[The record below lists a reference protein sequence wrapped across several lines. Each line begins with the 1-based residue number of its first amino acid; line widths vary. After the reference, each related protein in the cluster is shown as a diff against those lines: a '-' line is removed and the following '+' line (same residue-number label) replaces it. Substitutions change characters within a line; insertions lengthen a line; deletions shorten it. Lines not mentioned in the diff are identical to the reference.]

1 VAPLYFDVSG
11 SAYGRFMGR
20 FSEPLAQEFLEL
32 VGARPGQRVLDV
44 GSGAGA
50 LTAVLVPVVG
60 ADSVSAID
68 PSEPFVET
76 LRTRCP
82 GVDVR
87 LATAEDIPFPAA
99 TFDAVLA
106 QLVVHFMSDPVQ
118 GLREMARVAAPGGT
132 VAANSWDHGG
142 DRGPLSV
149 FWQAARDLDPDAPDE
164 SDYAGVHEGDLA
176 RLFDLAGMTGATST
190 ALEVEVA
197 HSDVDDWWEPY
208 TLGVGPAGAYV
219 AALDPERRAALRAHC
234 AELLPTGPFS
244 TRAWAWTVVWT
255 APLG

>member
-1 VAPLYFDVSG
+1 MYFDVSG
-11 SAYGRFMGR
+11 TAYGRFMGR

-32 VGARPGQRVLDV
+32 VGDPCRDSGSSTSAR
-44 GSGAGA
+44 GAGA
-50 LTAVLVPVVG
+50 LTAALVPVVG
-60 ADSVSAID
+60 AESVSAID
-68 PSEPFVET
+68 PSESFVDT

-87 LATAEDIPFPAA
+87 LASAEAIPFPDA

-106 QLVVHFMSDPVQ
+106 QLVVHFMSDPVR

-132 VAANSWDHGG
+132 VAANVWDHGG

-164 SDYAGVHEGDLA
+164 ADYAGVHEGDLA
-176 RLFDLAGMTGATST
+176 RLFDEAGMTGATST

-197 HSDVDDWWEPY
+197 HTDVDDWWEPY
-208 TLGVGPAGAYV
+208 TLGVGPGRGVRRLAG
-219 AALDPERRAALRAHC
+219 PRRRAAACVRA
-234 AELLPTGPFS
+234 APTLLPAGPFS

-255 APLG
+255 APPG